1 MYELCKEVK
10 KCQEYGDKN
19 NSIIQLDLNFD
30 EETGD
35 TLISGRELHEKLKIS
50 SNYTTWFKRM
60 IEYGFTKDVDFTEVW
75 SDSKNGN
82 AVDFEKSAQYMSSK
96 GYIINHIMKLDMAK
110 EIAMIQ
116 RSPEGKAIRQYLIQV
131 EKDWNSP
138 EKILSRALII
148 AKNNINKLKIENEE
162 LKPKALFHDAVTE
175 TDDCISLSEM
185 SKLLKQNEIDIGRN
199 RFCEWLRDNGYLIK
213 YGKDYNM
220 PTQKSM
226 NLEIMKIDEQ
236 PNNYGGLWRNAKITG
251 KGQVYFI
258 NKFLKN

>member
-1 MYELCKEVK
+1 MFNLKENKNNYQNLNYE
-10 KCQEYGDKN
+10 

-35 TLISGRELHEKLKIS
+35 TLISGRELHEKLEIKTP
-50 SNYTTWFKRM
+50 YKKWMDRM
-60 IEYGFTKDVDFTEVW
+60 IEYGFAENVDFCVM
-75 SDSKNGN
+75 DKNVQDATAFGGIRKIT
-82 AVDFEKSAQYMSSK
+82 D
-96 GYIINHIMKLDMAK
+96 HIMKLDMAK

-185 SKLLKQNEIDIGRN
+185 SKLLKQNGIDIGRN

-226 NLEIMKIDEQ
+226 NLEIMKIDEK
-236 PNNYGGLWRNAKITG
+236 PNEYGGLWRNAKITG